1 MYYSFLLFFTFIMGC
16 SAPVVIEDQN
26 GVNVEDLINQK
37 RTTIMKYEESKQSP
51 DENDLTLMVRLD
63 IDIAE
68 QIEGLNKTLEKKNNK
83 KLRQKVKLLVQ
94 DFNELI
100 VRWKNVIKDGKEE
113 EELRREDE
121 ENKEH
126 MQIEQ

>member
-1 MYYSFLLFFTFIMGC
+1 M
-16 SAPVVIEDQN
+16 
-26 GVNVEDLINQK
+26 LI
-37 RTTIMKYEESKQSP
+37 I
-51 DENDLTLMVRLD
+51 V
-63 IDIAE
+63 
-68 QIEGLNKTLEKKNNK
+68 LEKKNNK
-83 KLRQKVKLLVQ
+83 KLRKKVELLVQ

>member
-1 MYYSFLLFFTFIMGC
+1 MGC

-68 QIEGLNKTLEKKNNK
+68 DPTASTLVNRTN
-83 KLRQKVKLLVQ
+83 
-94 DFNELI
+94 
-100 VRWKNVIKDGKEE
+100 
-113 EELRREDE
+113 RRS
-121 ENKEH
+121 
-126 MQIEQ
+126 

>member
-1 MYYSFLLFFTFIMGC
+1 MLFYNFITFIMGC

-26 GVNVEDLINQK
+26 GVNVGDLINQK

-83 KLRQKVKLLVQ
+83 KLRKKVELLVQ

>member
-1 MYYSFLLFFTFIMGC
+1 MGC

-68 QIEGLNKTLEKKNNK
+68 QIEVLNKTLEKKNNK
-83 KLRQKVKLLVQ
+83 KLRQKVELLVQ